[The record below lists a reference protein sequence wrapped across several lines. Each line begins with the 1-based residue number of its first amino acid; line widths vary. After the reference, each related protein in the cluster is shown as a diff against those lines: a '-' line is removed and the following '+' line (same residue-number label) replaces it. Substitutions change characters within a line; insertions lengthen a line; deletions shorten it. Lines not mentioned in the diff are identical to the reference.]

1 MNGPE
6 WGAIQLPL
14 TYDATRLSAEVAG
27 LADQEW
33 GVNGRIAPAFTN
45 TQAVFLKG
53 FAAAAGNASVEDRD
67 ILAELPYA
75 RELIYSLV
83 PSQPQNCVLS
93 YLPPM
98 VDVGLHIDQGEYFQ
112 KTLRVHFPVTTNE
125 LVTMYFGAC
134 YRLQPGEV
142 WLLNNCS
149 VHGVENA
156 HPSEGRIHL
165 ICDYL
170 PSPALLEMASSVPV
184 MAGQPSEKLRDK
196 LRAKTLHFSQ
206 LKKRQQKPN
215 TPLG

>member
-1 MNGPE
+1 MSRKE
-6 WGAIQLPL
+6 WGAIRLPL
-14 TYDATRLSAEVAG
+14 TYDAPRLSAEVAA
-27 LADQEW
+27 LAEQEW
-33 GVNGRIAPAFTN
+33 GVNGRVAPAFAN

-53 FAAAAGNASVEDRD
+53 FAAASGNASVEDRE

-83 PSQPQNCVLS
+83 PAQPQNCVLS

-112 KTLRVHFPVTTNE
+112 QTLRVHFPVTTNE

-142 WLLNNCS
+142 WLLNNCA

-156 HPSEGRIHL
+156 HPSQGRIHL

-170 PSPALLEMASSVPV
+170 PSPALLEMARSVP
-184 MAGQPSEKLRDK
+184 AIPGKLSDRLRDK
-196 LRAKTLHFSQ
+196 LRAKTLHYSQ
-206 LKKRQQKPN
+206 LKSRQNNLEPR
-215 TPLG
+215 

>member
-1 MNGPE
+1 MTGQD
-6 WGAIQLPL
+6 WGAIRLPL
-14 TYDATRLSAEVAG
+14 TYDAARLSTEVAA
-27 LADQEW
+27 LAETEW
-33 GVNGRIAPAFTN
+33 GVNGRIAPAFAN

-53 FAAAAGNASVEDRD
+53 FAAASGNPSMEDRD

-75 RELIYSLV
+75 REMIYSLV
-83 PSQPQNCVLS
+83 PAQPQNCVLS
-93 YLPPM
+93 YLPPK

-112 KTLRVHFPVTTNE
+112 NTLRVHFPVTTNE

-156 HPSEGRIHL
+156 HPSQGRIHL

-170 PSPALLEMASSVPV
+170 PSAALLELARSVP
-184 MAGQPSEKLRDK
+184 MDPGEPSDRLRDK
-196 LRAKTLHFSQ
+196 LRAKTLHYSQ
-206 LKKRQQKPN
+206 RRN
-215 TPLG
+215 RDSSA